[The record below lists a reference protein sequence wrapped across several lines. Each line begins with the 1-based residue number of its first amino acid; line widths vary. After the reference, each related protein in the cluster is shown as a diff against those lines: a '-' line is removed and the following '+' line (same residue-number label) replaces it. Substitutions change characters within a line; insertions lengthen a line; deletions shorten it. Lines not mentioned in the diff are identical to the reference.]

1 MLSSANVGERTLQP
15 EIENELRP
23 ELPIA
28 QRCKMLKELGDMH
41 LHNITLDEVSEAE
54 IVCLVFQLTKL
65 FYCIQTSITKLWHLT
80 NDLIVPNKPAET
92 RQIALTFY
100 KRLIHTQF
108 KNLTLMREKFFLV
121 IQNHETPEDLRHLL
135 ELLDTL
141 TENGKNITNFEEKV
155 RMPALLFETYY
166 IIHILSTTTDRE
178 VHAALDTS
186 NNRCESSVSV
196 LGHIG

>member
-1 MLSSANVGERTLQP
+1 MKLLLSGNVGERTLQP
-15 EIENELRP
+15 EFENELRP

-41 LHNITLDEVSEAE
+41 LHNITLDEVSGAST
-54 IVCLVFQLTKL
+54 CLLTIQYTEL
-65 FYCIQTSITKLWHLT
+65 FYCKQTSITKLWHLT

-155 RMPALLFETYY
+155 RLFET
-166 IIHILSTTTDRE
+166 
-178 VHAALDTS
+178 
-186 NNRCESSVSV
+186 
-196 LGHIG
+196 

>member
-1 MLSSANVGERTLQP
+1 MTYLLY
-15 EIENELRP
+15 
-23 ELPIA
+23 
-28 QRCKMLKELGDMH
+28 CK
-41 LHNITLDEVSEAE
+41 
-54 IVCLVFQLTKL
+54 
-65 FYCIQTSITKLWHLT
+65 QTSITKLWHLT

-155 RMPALLFETYY
+155 RVCLCFYLKH
-166 IIHILSTTTDRE
+166 II
-178 VHAALDTS
+178 
-186 NNRCESSVSV
+186 
-196 LGHIG
+196 